1 MKLILKMLQMTQLFH
16 DYRKLKCTI
25 NYATH
30 GIIKIENKN
39 MNDKAQNYTQLKLST
54 GRVKLSVEAIK
65 TRYPLAISQPPGCE
79 I

>member
-39 MNDKAQNYTQLKLST
+39 MNDKAQNCAQLKLST
-54 GRVKLSVEAIK
+54 GRVKLSAGAIK